1 MDLNHNYI
9 IAGDEGYYEVG
20 YYDVI
25 TRDDVRYFK
34 TMKDS
39 FSSRL
44 DLSLLRLTFSKQ
56 VNRYIHTPFSFY
68 IYPRL
73 FPHHFNNNKPL
84 VYLFFGQTQYLYQTS
99 YLKYLKRRGVKRV
112 LYMQDV
118 VSRNPDLNIEKVRDD
133 FDLILS
139 YDKGDC
145 ERYGLEFYPTPYSCY
160 PVEDNPNIKPI
171 DVYYCGHAKSRYPTI
186 FEVYCK
192 CKEKGLTCK
201 FFITAVPKDKRIG
214 SVDNE
219 IVYGKQLTYLEN
231 LQYVQKAKCILE
243 VMQVNAD
250 GFTPR
255 LWESIIYDRHLLTNN
270 VALKESPY
278 YIPGSM
284 HNFAEIENIQQWIN
298 EPLTI
303 DQNRKDALS
312 PINLLKKIDDLLK

>member
-1 MDLNHNYI
+1 MELGHNYV

-25 TRDDVRYFK
+25 IRDDVSYFK

-39 FSSRL
+39 FTSRL

-73 FPHHFNNNKPL
+73 FPHHFDNNKPL
-84 VYLFFGQTQYLYQTS
+84 VFLFFGQTQYLYQTS
-99 YLKYLKRRGVKRV
+99 YLKYLKKRGIKLV

-118 VSRNPDLNIEKVRDD
+118 VSRNPDLNIEKVRDN

-145 ERYGLEFYPTPYSCY
+145 ERYGLVFYPTPYSCY
-160 PVEDNPNIKPI
+160 SVEDNPNIKPV
-171 DVYYCGHAKSRYPTI
+171 DVYYCGHAKSRYQTI
-186 FEVYCK
+186 FDVYYK
-192 CKEKGLTCK
+192 CKEKGLSCK
-201 FFITAVPKDKRIG
+201 FFITAVPMDKRIEA
-214 SVDNE
+214 VDNE
-219 IVYGKQLTYLEN
+219 IVYDKQLTYIEN
-231 LQYVQKAKCILE
+231 LQYVKKAKCILE

-270 VALKESPY
+270 KALKTSPY
-278 YIPGSM
+278 YISESM
-284 HNFAEIENIQQWIN
+284 HNIAEMDSIRQWIDS
-298 EPLTI
+298 PLEIDQKRKDMLSPNRLLKTI
-303 DQNRKDALS
+303 DE
-312 PINLLKKIDDLLK
+312 LLK